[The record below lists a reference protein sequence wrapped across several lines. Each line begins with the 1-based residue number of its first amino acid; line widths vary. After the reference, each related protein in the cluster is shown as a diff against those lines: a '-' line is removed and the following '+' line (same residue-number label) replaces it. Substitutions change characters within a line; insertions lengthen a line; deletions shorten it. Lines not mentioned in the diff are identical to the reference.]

1 MRGPCYLIPLSA
13 YGPLGVFQLL
23 ASSRG
28 ASEKVQS
35 ELSRLQRDSA
45 SAKTEVKEVLEA
57 LEELALNYD
66 QRSLEAE
73 EKSHKNKLLADEL
86 AKKMVGLLYS
96 IPFPVLFLVVLSSR
110 LPGSGCLH
118 RLHLS
123 IRGGTFLLSL

>member
-1 MRGPCYLIPLSA
+1 MC
-13 YGPLGVFQLL
+13 VFQLL

-35 ELSRLQRDSA
+35 ELSRLQRDNA

-86 AKKMVGLLYS
+86 AKKMVGLLHL
-96 IPFPVLFLVVLSSR
+96 ILFSCFFIFRCS
-110 LPGSGCLH
+110 
-118 RLHLS
+118 
-123 IRGGTFLLSL
+123 FL

>member
-96 IPFPVLFLVVLSSR
+96 IPFPVLFLVLSSR